1 MHSSL
6 LFFLIVYPFLAGLA
20 AFTVLR
26 SRPLRTGLVIVSA
39 AVVSVCAILLAL
51 AGPFEASPETLAGI
65 SINFLITL
73 ADFVLL
79 FVILGV
85 GLKRKHPLVT
95 VFATLQLVLL
105 VFIEFFLVNHENT
118 FPSIHCDTH
127 SIILTLVVSL
137 VGSAI
142 AIYAIP
148 YMKTHEAHIK
158 KETKTVGEPAF
169 FAVMLLF
176 FGAMHGLVLTNNIL
190 HLYFYFE
197 VTTLCSFLLIGHDRT
212 PIARHNAMTALWMN
226 SIGGLCLLL
235 GIWIIYATIGTLDI
249 QAFIRLTPAIPMAIT
264 GIAFFVIAGMVK
276 AASLP
281 FQRWLLGAMVA
292 PTPVSGL
299 LHSSTM
305 VKAGVFL
312 CLRFAP
318 AFEGTFVGYGVA
330 ICGGFTFLAAS
341 ALALGQSNGKKILA
355 YSTISNLGLIIACAG
370 INTPTA
376 IVCGLMLIVFHAAS
390 KALLFLCVG
399 TIEQTIGSRDIEIM
413 RGLYKI
419 MPVTAIIA
427 TIGVLTMILPP
438 FGMLFGKWLAI
449 EAATSNLLLTVM
461 LALGSAFTVMYWA
474 RWAGTM
480 LGFANPSL
488 EDSPSPE
495 PQHFFTRTPLVLL
508 CAAALVLPLA
518 TPWLYAAF
526 APPVLAIFEN
536 MKAAGTQILAMPG
549 FNGALDG
556 QWMAYDVSSWV
567 RPMYLVALLG
577 LIAAWLGLRKARTSR
592 YTAPY
597 MNGVNLPEPGTFA
610 GPMRSTVA
618 LATSNYYLEN
628 IFGES
633 RLTAKVN
640 IAAGLLLLLLLGGG
654 L

>member
-1 MHSSL
+1 
-6 LFFLIVYPFLAGLA
+6 
-20 AFTVLR
+20 
-26 SRPLRTGLVIVSA
+26 
-39 AVVSVCAILLAL
+39 
-51 AGPFEASPETLAGI
+51 
-65 SINFLITL
+65 
-73 ADFVLL
+73 
-79 FVILGV
+79 
-85 GLKRKHPLVT
+85 
-95 VFATLQLVLL
+95 
-105 VFIEFFLVNHENT
+105 
-118 FPSIHCDTH
+118 
-127 SIILTLVVSL
+127 
-137 VGSAI
+137 
-142 AIYAIP
+142 
-148 YMKTHEAHIK
+148 
-158 KETKTVGEPAF
+158 
-169 FAVMLLF
+169 
-176 FGAMHGLVLTNNIL
+176 
-190 HLYFYFE
+190 
-197 VTTLCSFLLIGHDRT
+197 
-212 PIARHNAMTALWMN
+212 MTALWMN

-249 QAFIRLTPAIPMAIT
+249 QAFIKLTPAVPMAIT

-399 TIEQTIGSRDIEIM
+399 TIEQTISSRDIEVM

-449 EAATSNLLLTVM
+449 ESATSNLLLTVM

-480 LGFANPSL
+480 LGIASPSL
-488 EDSPSPE
+488 QDSPSPE
-495 PQHFFTRTPLVLL
+495 PQHFLTRTPLVLL
-508 CAAALVLPLA
+508 CAAALVLPLT
-518 TPWLYAAF
+518 TPWLYASF
-526 APPVLAIFEN
+526 APSVLAIFHD
-536 MKAAGTQILAMPG
+536 MKVAGTQILALPG

-556 QWMAYDVSSWV
+556 QWMAYDVSNWV

-597 MNGVNLPEPGTFA
+597 MSGLNLPEPGTFA

-633 RLTAKVN
+633 KLTAKVN